1 MLRLPYLVNVAILVL
16 YLVNEINETLYAI
29 NNFLM
34 TYLYEVLKI
43 IELKDVN
50 KFRRNLNKSQ
60 DYTNSVQVCFDLHS

>member
-1 MLRLPYLVNVAILVL
+1 MLRLAYLVNVAILVL

-34 TYLYEVLKI
+34 TYLYEVFKI

-60 DYTNSVQVCFDLHS
+60 DYTNSVQVFFDLHS

>member
-1 MLRLPYLVNVAILVL
+1 MLRLAYLVNDAILVL

-34 TYLYEVLKI
+34 TYLYEVFKI

-60 DYTNSVQVCFDLHS
+60 DYTNSVQVFFDLHS